1 MSPNLSEIPVVA
13 IFWLEKDITSGNCV
27 TTQRA
32 WNLGFPEAWP
42 SVFAFLQKIPWFGSC
57 QSGRTDGPPF
67 VVWTFHFA
75 VDPHARAHSRKKP
88 IPHHYLWGALGS
100 RFNLPSDLEE
110 PLFHGVCYMFA
121 MHLATMMIYSHM
133 SCKGQTW
140 SDLAKSC
147 KIHTVRNL
155 VTIPQDSSQL
165 KGIAMPEGQFQPGQR
180 WVKQYAKHC

>member
-27 TTQRA
+27 TTHRA

-42 SVFAFLQKIPWFGSC
+42 SVFAFLPKFPWFGSC

-110 PLFHGVCYMFA
+110 PLFHGVCYTFG
-121 MHLATMMIYSHM
+121 YYD
-133 SCKGQTW
+133 
-140 SDLAKSC
+140 DL
-147 KIHTVRNL
+147 
-155 VTIPQDSSQL
+155 
-165 KGIAMPEGQFQPGQR
+165 
-180 WVKQYAKHC
+180 